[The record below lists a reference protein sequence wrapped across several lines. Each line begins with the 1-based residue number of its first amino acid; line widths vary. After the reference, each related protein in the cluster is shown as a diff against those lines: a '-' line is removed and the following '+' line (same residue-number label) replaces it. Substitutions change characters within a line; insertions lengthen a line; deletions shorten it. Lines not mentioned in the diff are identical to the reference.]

1 MDIVNVVAR
10 VLFALMLV
18 NGGINHFTKLDAM
31 TGYAQFKKVPAAKAA
46 VLASGL
52 ALLLGGLSL
61 ILGVWADLGG
71 LVSAAVLIAMAVKMH
86 DFWTI
91 EDAQAKQPEMIGF
104 FKNISMAGAAL
115 YMFAVAAD
123 GNFGPQLV
131 EALFYSAK

>member
-1 MDIVNVVAR
+1 MDIVNIAGR

-31 TGYAQFKKVPAAKAA
+31 TGYAQYKKVPAAKAA
-46 VLASGL
+46 VLVSGL

-61 ILGVWADLGG
+61 VFGVWADLGG
-71 LVSAAVLIAMAVKMH
+71 LVSAAVLAAMAFKMH

-115 YMFAVAAD
+115 YMSAVAAD